1 MADAQLWTLLPRDV
15 QEHIA
20 RFLAQKM
27 LWQLLHPA
35 WPKGSGLNVSTQ
47 STNHLAEIVNLMQA
61 TPLFD
66 RALYTVYL
74 LSVPKERWH
83 HHNAFANGL
92 VRYVWEVHDRR
103 LATAHGA
110 SHLSVPWVLSNAGLR
125 ADSSLFKRDMFARF
139 QQIARQ
145 AYLQHG
151 SRYLPE
157 HYVYELRLAIRDG
170 ANKGTLGRIN
180 RYLRTSYATFL
191 AAAVN
196 VKWHGRTKK
205 QCAMVWSR
213 IEEAMER
220 AFAPVAQ
227 PPATV

>member
-20 RFLAQKM
+20 RFLAQKL
-27 LWQLLHPA
+27 LWQLLHP
-35 WPKGSGLNVSTQ
+35 PKHNA
-47 STNHLAEIVNLMQA
+47 NHLAEIANLMQA

-74 LSVPKERWH
+74 LSVPRERWH
-83 HHNAFANGL
+83 HHHAFANGL
-92 VRYVWEVHDRR
+92 VRFVWEVYDRR
-103 LATAHGA
+103 LETAHGA

-145 AYLQHG
+145 AYVQHR

-157 HYVYELRLAIRDG
+157 HYVDEIRLAIRQG
-170 ANKGTLGRIN
+170 ADRGTLGSIN

-191 AAAVN
+191 AAVVN
-196 VKWHGRTKK
+196 VHWHGRTKK
-205 QCAMVWSR
+205 QCARVWAR

-220 AFAPVAQ
+220 AFAPIPQA
-227 PPATV
+227 PATV

>member
-20 RFLAQKM
+20 RFLVQKM
-27 LWQLLHPA
+27 LWRLLHP
-35 WPKGSGLNVSTQ
+35 PKHGAPVNVLTHA
-47 STNHLAEIVNLMQA
+47 TNHLAEIANLMRA

-74 LSVPKERWH
+74 LSVPRERWH
-83 HHNAFANGL
+83 HHHAFANGL
-92 VRYVWEVHDRR
+92 VRFAWEVHDRR

-110 SHLSVPWVLSNAGLR
+110 SHVSVPWALSGRDLR
-125 ADSSLFKRDMFARF
+125 ADSSLFKRDMFVRF

-145 AYLQHG
+145 AYLQHR
-151 SRYLPE
+151 SRYLPG
-157 HYVYELRLAIRDG
+157 HYVDEIRIAIHQG
-170 ANKGTLGRIN
+170 AHKGTLGRIN
-180 RYLRTSYATFL
+180 GYLRKSYVTYL
-191 AAAVN
+191 AAVVN

-205 QCAMVWSR
+205 QCARVYAR

-220 AFAPVAQ
+220 AFAPVPQA
-227 PPATV
+227 PATV

>member
-20 RFLAQKM
+20 RFLAQKL
-27 LWQLLHPA
+27 LWQLLHP
-35 WPKGSGLNVSTQ
+35 PKHQGLGLTVRTHAE
-47 STNHLAEIVNLMQA
+47 NHLAEIVNLMQA

-74 LSVPKERWH
+74 LSVPKERWQH
-83 HHNAFANGL
+83 HHAFADGL
-92 VRYVWEVHDRR
+92 VRFVWEMYDRR

-110 SHLSVPWVLSNAGLR
+110 SHLSVPWVLSNAGLC

-145 AYLQHG
+145 AYVQNR

-157 HYVYELRLAIRDG
+157 HYVYAIRLAIRDG
-170 ANKGTLGRIN
+170 AQKGTLGRIN
-180 RYLRTSYATFL
+180 RYLRTSYTTYL
-191 AAAVN
+191 AAVVN

-205 QCAMVWSR
+205 QCAMVWAR

-220 AFAPVAQ
+220 AFAPVPQ